1 MVYGGDGKME
11 MLFQFKGPPAPH
23 FEISRGS
30 QTASL
35 QEGGQCDSRAVEIEA
50 QGGIQG
56 PSSSF
61 TKHSQPSVC

>member
-1 MVYGGDGKME
+1 ME

-35 QEGGQCDSRAVEIEA
+35 QEGGQCDPRAEKMEA
-50 QGGIQG
+50 QGGMQG
-56 PSSSF
+56 PSSSL
-61 TKHSQPSVC
+61 TKRSKPSVC